1 MNILKKYKRFIRK
14 ENERGIEVFQDINTR
29 EIGFINRQGKFEK
42 LTEDSIN
49 DAPSDG
55 KEYVRKDGVWV
66 SPYKQFS
73 AKIEGQPTGVG
84 TTPNIIET
92 YVDTF
97 DNPIVGV
104 GVGGNG
110 LMYLQS
116 ANEFTLGKTSVF
128 AQQVNNVGYTNI
140 FSQNGPTFVQIRAQ
154 DATGSP
160 TTTKFTLIVDIK
172 VYF

>member
-1 MNILKKYKRFIRK
+1 MAGAI
-14 ENERGIEVFQDINTR
+14 GDSD
-29 EIGFINRQGKFEK
+29 EISLVKWKGKFYYIDGNGQWQEFP
-42 LTEDSIN
+42 TGGEV
-49 DAPSDG
+49 APT
-55 KEYVRKDGVWV
+55 
-66 SPYKQFS
+66 YKQFS

-104 GVGGNG
+104 GVGSNG
-110 LMYLQS
+110 WMYLQNS

-140 FSQNGPTFVQIRAQ
+140 FSQNSATFVQIRAQ

-160 TTTKFTLIVDIK
+160 TTTKFTIIIDIK
-172 VYF
+172 VYL